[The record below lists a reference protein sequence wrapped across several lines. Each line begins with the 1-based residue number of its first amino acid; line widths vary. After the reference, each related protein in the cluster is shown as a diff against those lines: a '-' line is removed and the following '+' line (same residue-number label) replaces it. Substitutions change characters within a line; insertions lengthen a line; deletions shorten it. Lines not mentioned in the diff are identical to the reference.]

1 MFNIYICFFP
11 LPFHPSHRQGPMFRS
26 RTAQTPL
33 GYLSRQ
39 LGLAAVPT
47 PPSAWVGGTQ
57 GDFSPDFAIQNGDI
71 SKKMV
76 VYMIFSWDEWAF

>member
-1 MFNIYICFFP
+1 MFNIYICVFP

-47 PPSAWVGGTQ
+47 PPSAWVRGTQ
-57 GDFSPDFAIQNGDI
+57 GYPSEIFHQISP
-71 SKKMV
+71 SKMV
-76 VYMIFSWDEWAF
+76 T